1 MTRLSSAQYTLLRK
15 MPSRF
20 GLDLA
25 RRYKQTT
32 FGSFARRGY
41 VKEVNGVFTVTS
53 DGRQTLEEFSRAD
66 VFRRQE
72 SEKLSKFFR
81 RLFKVVSRKSERQ

>member
-15 MPSRF
+15 MPARF

-41 VKEVNGVFTVTS
+41 VKEVNSVFTVTS
-53 DGRQTLEEFSRAD
+53 NGRQALEEFSRAN

-72 SEKLSKFFR
+72 SDKLSKFFR
-81 RLFKVVSRKSERQ
+81 RLFKVA